1 MIDLITK
8 IHDKFTLEFKVGFN
22 TEQAKKTMKYCDFVM
37 NTWIF
42 VPNSLDINA
51 AKYSKDDF
59 YRDLKSGVRL
69 ITPSYSLHELAN
81 DDELLPS
88 KSLITNFND
97 LHIAPDDT
105 QDLIHTIRMY
115 CAISKSAFRD
125 ECLAISQLPDAT
137 DWITACLRF
146 LEDGSKILNRFRSL
160 INQLNDQN
168 ATDRTRQVFSY
179 GDEFLSNVLEKYAYR
194 LRDAIR
200 VNHPDEYRQLEA
212 RFKEVLFEERAYRE
226 RQGYLCVKVDEPKG
240 NEDFVFRASLLKKF
254 TESDLYLNATKR
266 KNTFLVEQILYSLA
280 AGAAMVVA
288 TLSSFFFQQR
298 YGNFTLPFLI
308 ALVISYMFKDRL
320 KDWLRMFFAKRVSN
334 KVFDTRTDFRVKERY
349 IGWSKDS
356 VDFIDSDK
364 ILPEVIKLRSRNP
377 LFAEVS
383 GKDEKVLLYRKKVQL
398 WPGELA
404 KASPYPLRGIN
415 DILRY
420 NITEYTRKMDNPSFP
435 LSGTWEE
442 EGYKPI
448 AGKKVYHI
456 TFIIQCVYEG
466 NTEYK
471 RVVVRCDRDGIVNV
485 KVS

>member
-1 MIDLITK
+1 MIDLTTK

-22 TEQAKKTMKYCDFVM
+22 TDTAVKPMKYSDFVM

-69 ITPSYSLHELAN
+69 ITPSYGLHELAN
-81 DDELLPS
+81 DEGLLPNQ
-88 KSLITNFND
+88 SLISNFND
-97 LHIAPDDT
+97 LFDT
-105 QDLIHTIRMY
+105 SSDPQDLYHSIKMY
-115 CAISKSAFRD
+115 CAIAKSAYRD
-125 ECLAISQLPDAT
+125 ESVAAALQPDAT
-137 DWITACLRF
+137 ARLEACNQF
-146 LEDGSKILNRFRSL
+146 LEDGRKILERFRSL
-160 INQLNDQN
+160 LNQLNEK
-168 ATDRTRQVFSY
+168 TVTERTQQVFSY
-179 GDEFLSNVLEKYAYR
+179 GDEFLSNVLEKYTYR

-200 VNHPDEYRQLEA
+200 LHHPEEYAKLEA
-212 RFKEVLFEERAYRE
+212 RFKEVLLNEKAYRE
-226 RQGYLCVKVDEPKG
+226 QQGYLSVKADDAKG

-288 TLSSFFFQQR
+288 TLSSFFFQQK
-298 YGNFTLPFLI
+298 YGNFTLPFLV

-320 KDWLRMFFAKRVSN
+320 KDWLRLIFARRVSN
-334 KVFDTRTDFRVKERY
+334 KVFDTRTDFRIKGRH

-356 VDFIDSDK
+356 VDFIDSEK
-364 ILPEVIKLRSRNP
+364 VLPEVMELRSRNP

-383 GKDEKVLLYRKKVQL
+383 GKDEKVLLFRKKVQL
-398 WPGELA
+398 WPDELA

-435 LSGTWEE
+435 LHGTWDDNQ
-442 EGYKPI
+442 YKPI
-448 AGKKVYHI
+448 EGKKIYRL
-456 TFIIQCVYEG
+456 TFVIQCVYEG
-466 NTEYK
+466 KTEYQ
-471 RVVVRCDRDGIVNV
+471 RVVVRCDRNGIIAVN
-485 KVS
+485 

>member
-22 TEQAKKTMKYCDFVM
+22 TEQAERPMKYADFVM

-69 ITPSYSLHELAN
+69 ITPSYGLHELAN

-88 KSLITNFND
+88 KSLVTNFND
-97 LHIAPDDT
+97 LHIAPDDK
-105 QDLIHTIRMY
+105 QDLIHSIKMY
-115 CAISKSAFRD
+115 CAIAKSAFRD
-125 ECLAISQLPDAT
+125 GCFSASQESDAAT
-137 DWITACLRF
+137 RKDLCSLF
-146 LEDGSKILNRFRSL
+146 LEDGNKIVERLRSL
-160 INQLNDQN
+160 LNQLNEQN
-168 ATDRTRQVFSY
+168 STDRTRQVLTY
-179 GDEFLSNVLEKYAYR
+179 GDEFLSNVMEKYTYR
-194 LRDAIR
+194 LRDSIR
-200 VNHPDEYRQLEA
+200 FNHPDEYQQLEA
-212 RFKEVLFEERAYRE
+212 HFKEILLGERAYRE
-226 RQGYLCVKVDEPKG
+226 QRGYLCVKTEDPKG

-320 KDWLRMFFAKRVSN
+320 KDWLRLFFAKRVSN
-334 KVFDTRTDFRVKERY
+334 KVFDTRTDFRIKGKY

-364 ILPEVIKLRSRNP
+364 IIPEVMELRSRNP

-383 GKDEKVLLYRKKVQL
+383 GKDEKVLLFRKKVQL
-398 WPGELA
+398 WPNELA

-420 NITEYTRKMDNPSFP
+420 NLMEYTRKMDNPSFP
-435 LSGTWEE
+435 LSGTWEDNE
-442 EGYKPI
+442 YKPI
-448 AGKKVYHI
+448 DGKKVYHI
-456 TFIIQCVYEG
+456 TFVIQCVYEG
-466 NTEYK
+466 KTEYK
-471 RVVVRCDRDGIVNV
+471 RIVVRCNRNGIVEI
-485 KVS
+485 K

>member
-1 MIDLITK
+1 MIDLTTK

-22 TEQAKKTMKYCDFVM
+22 TKAAEHPMKYSDFVL

-69 ITPSYSLHELAN
+69 ITPSYGLHELAT

-88 KSLITNFND
+88 KSLVTNFND
-97 LHIAPDDT
+97 LHIAPDDP
-105 QDLIHTIRMY
+105 QDLTHSLKMY
-115 CAISKSAFRD
+115 CAIAKSAVRD
-125 ECLAISQLPDAT
+125 ECHAIMQQSDT
-137 DWITACLRF
+137 EEITKSSTVF
-146 LEDGSKILNRFRSL
+146 LEDICKVTNRFRRL
-160 INQLNDQN
+160 LDRQN
-168 ATDRTRQVFSY
+168 EEEMTDRIQQVLAY
-179 GDEFLSNVLEKYAYR
+179 GDEFLSNVLEKYTYR

-200 VNHPDEYRQLEA
+200 FNHPDVYPQLEEH
-212 RFKEVLFEERAYRE
+212 FKKLLLNEKTYRE
-226 RQGYLCVKVDEPKG
+226 QRGYLCVKADDEKG

-254 TESDLYLNATKR
+254 SESDLYLNASKR

-320 KDWLRMFFAKRVSN
+320 KDWLRLIFARRVSS
-334 KVFDTRTDFRVKERY
+334 KVFDTRTNFRIKGRY

-364 ILPEVIKLRSRNP
+364 IIPEVMELRSRNP

-383 GKDEKVLLYRKKVQL
+383 GKDEKVLLFRKKVQL
-398 WPGELA
+398 WPHELA
-404 KASPYPLRGIN
+404 KASPYPLKGIN

-435 LSGTWEE
+435 LSGTWEDNE
-442 EGYKPI
+442 YKPI
-448 AGKKVYHI
+448 EGKKIYRFVM
-456 TFIIQCVYEG
+456 QCVYDG
-466 NTEYK
+466 KTEYK
-471 RVVVRCDRDGIVNV
+471 RAVVYCDRNGILEV
-485 KVS
+485 K

>member
-200 VNHPDEYRQLEA
+200 VNHPEEYRQLEA

-334 KVFDTRTDFRVKERY
+334 KVFDTRTDFRVKEKY